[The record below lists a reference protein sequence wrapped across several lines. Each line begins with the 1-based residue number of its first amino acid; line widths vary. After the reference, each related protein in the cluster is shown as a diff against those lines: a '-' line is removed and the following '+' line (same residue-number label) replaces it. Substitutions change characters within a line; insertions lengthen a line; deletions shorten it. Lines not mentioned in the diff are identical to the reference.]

1 MEEVKL
7 KICSNELQSWDTLW
21 KWEWFLR
28 DYWETKWRDEL
39 KDWKKSIS
47 EVLQKINPK
56 KILDVGCGFGLKS
69 VIVSE
74 LGYNV
79 EGFDGSPTAIKNAPT
94 FAKEHNQKIR
104 FFRCLF
110 EDLSKKAKT
119 KYDCVFSDQFDWIES
134 KETMT
139 KLAKGI
145 YSVLEGGGTFI
156 FTGTAKNKADLQK
169 EKKEDL
175 KEMGKFGLHP
185 AVTKNKIKVRE
196 IEVYEEAPDR
206 LIGNRIFLVEEK
218 GKTRAEIAK
227 MFHLYKWT
235 FNDLSKVLKNAGF
248 KKIIK
253 TKKGFGLA
261 IK

>member
-1 MEEVKL
+1 MEKVNIKV
-7 KICSNELQSWDTLW
+7 CSDEMESWETLW

-28 DYWETKWRDEL
+28 DYWKTKWRMEL
-39 KDWKKSIS
+39 KDWKKNM
-47 EVLQKINPK
+47 QKILKEINPE

-74 LGYNV
+74 MGYNV

-110 EDLSKKAKT
+110 GELSKKSKT

-134 KETMT
+134 KETMR

-145 YSVLEGGGTFI
+145 YSVLNEGGVFI
-156 FTGTAKNKADLQK
+156 FNAGIKTKNEFEKIKQK
-169 EKKEDL
+169 EF
-175 KEMGKFGLHP
+175 KEMGKFDVHP
-185 AVTKNKIKVRE
+185 AVEKEGLKVRE
-196 IEVYEEAPDR
+196 IEVYEDAPDR
-206 LIGNRIFLVEEK
+206 LIGNRIFLIEK
-218 GKTRAEIAK
+218 NNKTRMEIAR
-227 MFHLYKWT
+227 MYHLYKWT
-235 FNDLSKVLKNAGF
+235 NKDMFGVLKSVGF
-248 KKIIK
+248 KEVKDI
-253 TKKGFGLA
+253 KKGFALA